1 MTSVSLSAASAAE
14 GPPATRRPL
23 SARASR
29 LHVRMLFLLRGVS
42 STSVEPVPHSSQRV
56 TPVSSRYPE
65 CCVAPALRRPAP
77 PCYAPALRRRTPQ
90 TTRSTHAS
98 GEPRAPGP
106 SACCRCRSRRD
117 VRADREWLLVHGGPA
132 LAPEI
137 DTSSGAT
144 CPAITSGG
152 GRRRR

>member
-77 PCYAPALRRRTPQ
+77 PCYAPPSGGELLRRRGLLMPAVNLEVRDPRLAAVVGPDVTFE
-90 TTRSTHAS
+90 RIAS
-98 GEPRAPGP
+98 SCLFTEGPLWHPR
-106 SACCRCRSRRD
+106 
-117 VRADREWLLVHGGPA
+117 DR
-132 LAPEI
+132 
-137 DTSSGAT
+137 
-144 CPAITSGG
+144 
-152 GRRRR
+152 